1 MSAPLNATVLTPGS
15 LSAKLA
21 AVRERRRL
29 ARRRRYRKSK
39 LDRYRAEL
47 VVLRRMGASY
57 RDMAVYLRHE
67 HRRCVDPTTVRRYLV
82 KLPEINMQETEAEH
96 GDLPQAC

>member
-1 MSAPLNATVLTPGS
+1 MSAPINAKNLAPSS
-15 LSAKLA
+15 LSAKLD

-47 VVLRRMGASY
+47 VRLRRMGASY
-57 RDMAVYLRHE
+57 PELALYVWHT
-67 HRRCVDPTTVRRYLV
+67 HRKRVNQTTVRRYLI
-82 KLPEINMQETEAEH
+82 KLPEVEAMTDH
-96 GDLPQAC
+96 ADLPKAR